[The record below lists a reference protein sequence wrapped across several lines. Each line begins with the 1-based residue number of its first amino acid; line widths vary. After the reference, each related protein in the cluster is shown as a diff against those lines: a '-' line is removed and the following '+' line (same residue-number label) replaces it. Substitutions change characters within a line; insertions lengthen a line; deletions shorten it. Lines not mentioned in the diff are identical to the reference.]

1 VGEFKPRS
9 KEGARVC
16 GIAGFFYKDTT
27 ATGALGETLVGMC
40 QEMYRRG
47 TDSVGFALYGQQH
60 DGDYVVRVQLDDG
73 AKPGAD
79 EAVVAAVRGLVDV
92 RDAKFTGANV
102 RLVVDSDAGGKL
114 ADAIEKAVPAARV
127 FSIGRSMEI
136 IKDLGSADE
145 VDRIYDLGRFE
156 GTHGIG
162 HTRMATESQVDI
174 AHSHPFWA
182 RPFPDI
188 AVVHNGTITNYHKLR
203 RLLENKG
210 HQFATHNDSEVIAV
224 YIADKL
230 QAGESLEN
238 ALRASVLDLDG
249 TFAYLVS
256 TRDGIGLA
264 RDQFATKP
272 LLYAEDE
279 EIVVLASEECAI
291 RRVLRD
297 PNLRPQEL
305 QAKEVRWWVN

>member
-1 VGEFKPRS
+1 M
-9 KEGARVC
+9 C
-16 GIAGFFYKDTT
+16 GIAGFFYKDNGSS
-27 ATGALGETLVGMC
+27 GALGETLVDMC

-47 TDSVGFALYGQQH
+47 TDSVGFALYGAPRE
-60 DGDYVVRVQLDDG
+60 DGYVLRVQLEDG
-73 AKPGAD
+73 MEPGAD
-79 EAVVAAVRGLVDV
+79 EAVVAAARELVEV
-92 RDAKFTGANV
+92 RDAKFVGSNV
-102 RLVVDSDAGGKL
+102 RLEVDSDAGGRL
-114 ADAIEKAVPAARV
+114 ADLIEAAVPGARV
-127 FSIGRSMEI
+127 FSVGRSMEV
-136 IKDLGSADE
+136 IKDLGSAED
-145 VDRIYDLGRFE
+145 VDAIYKVSDFE
-156 GTHGIG
+156 GSHGIG

-210 HQFATHNDSEVIAV
+210 HHFATHNDSEVIAV
-224 YIADKL
+224 YLADRL
-230 QAGESLEN
+230 ANGESLEA
-238 ALRASVLDLDG
+238 ALQASVKDLDG

-256 TRDGIGLA
+256 TREGIGLA

-279 EIVVLASEECAI
+279 ELVVLASEEIAI

-297 PNLRPQEL
+297 PHLQPREL
-305 QAKEVRWWVN
+305 KAKEVRWWVN

>member
-1 VGEFKPRS
+1 
-9 KEGARVC
+9 VC
-16 GIAGFFYKDTT
+16 GIAGFFYKDTASAGT
-27 ATGALGETLVGMC
+27 LGETLVDMC

-47 TDSVGFALYGQQH
+47 TDSVGFALYGAP
-60 DGDYVVRVQLDDG
+60 LDDG
-73 AKPGAD
+73 FILRIQLEDGCAPGTD
-79 EAVVAAVRGLVDV
+79 EAVVAAARALVEV
-92 RDAKFTGANV
+92 RDAKFVGSNV
-102 RLVVDSDAGGKL
+102 RLVVDSDAGGCL
-114 ADAIEKAVPAARV
+114 ADGIEASVAGARV
-127 FSIGRSMEI
+127 FSVGRSMEV
-136 IKDLGSADE
+136 IKDLGAADD
-145 VDRIYDLGRFE
+145 VDRIYGLSAFE

-210 HQFATHNDSEVIAV
+210 HHFATHNDSEVIAV
-224 YIADKL
+224 YLADRL
-230 QAGESLEN
+230 ESGESLES
-238 ALRASVLDLDG
+238 ALRASVSDLDG

-256 TRDGIGLA
+256 TKDGIGLA

-279 EIVVLASEECAI
+279 ELVVLASEEIAI
-291 RRVLRD
+291 RRVIQD
-297 PNLRPQEL
+297 PRLQPREL